1 MILKNARAVAYDALF
16 RLEKN
21 RGYSNLILDASLK
34 KSALSGQDK
43 GFASRLFYGV
53 LERKLT
59 LDYIVSC
66 YSRQPLERLHL
77 GVRVVLWMGLYQL
90 LYLDTPDSAAV
101 NESVKLV
108 SSVKPGAKGFVNAVL
123 RQFIRD
129 GKAISYPDEP
139 LRRLSIHYSCP
150 EWLVEQYRRDYGVK
164 RMEEILEN
172 SLLPP
177 SITLRV
183 NPLKGSS
190 EELAVRLMEEG
201 IETLP
206 VSGLPNCLAVVKGN
220 PAESLAF
227 ADGLF
232 HVQDIASQICAL
244 VAASGRPERLFDLC
258 AAPGGKSFTIA
269 EEIFPQGGTVCSFD
283 LHLQR
288 VRLIEAGARRLGL
301 AEAVSASVSNASAYS
316 PGLGQADCVLCD
328 VPCSG
333 LGVIRRKPEI
343 KYKSRADLE
352 NLPQIQLN
360 ILENASNY
368 VAPGGTLVYSTCSLS
383 KLENERVVEAFLKK
397 SPAFV
402 PELLPKLPFLE
413 QNSFQTTFF
422 PVPDGPD
429 GFYLALMKR
438 AE

>member
-1 MILKNARAVAYDALF
+1 M
-16 RLEKN
+16 
-21 RGYSNLILDASLK
+21 
-34 KSALSGQDK
+34 
-43 GFASRLFYGV
+43 
-53 LERKLT
+53 
-59 LDYIVSC
+59 
-66 YSRQPLERLHL
+66 
-77 GVRVVLWMGLYQL
+77 
-90 LYLDTPDSAAV
+90 
-101 NESVKLV
+101 
-108 SSVKPGAKGFVNAVL
+108 
-123 RQFIRD
+123 
-129 GKAISYPDEP
+129 
-139 LRRLSIHYSCP
+139 
-150 EWLVEQYRRDYGVK
+150 
-164 RMEEILEN
+164 
-172 SLLPP
+172 
-177 SITLRV
+177 
-183 NPLKGSS
+183 
-190 EELAVRLMEEG
+190 RLMEEG

-206 VSGLPNCLAVVKGN
+206 VPGLPNCLAVVKGN

-301 AEAVSASVSNASAYS
+301 TEAVSASVSNASAYS

-343 KYKSRADLE
+343 KYKSRAVLE

>member
-1 MILKNARAVAYDALF
+1 M
-16 RLEKN
+16 
-21 RGYSNLILDASLK
+21 
-34 KSALSGQDK
+34 
-43 GFASRLFYGV
+43 
-53 LERKLT
+53 
-59 LDYIVSC
+59 
-66 YSRQPLERLHL
+66 
-77 GVRVVLWMGLYQL
+77 
-90 LYLDTPDSAAV
+90 
-101 NESVKLV
+101 
-108 SSVKPGAKGFVNAVL
+108 
-123 RQFIRD
+123 
-129 GKAISYPDEP
+129 
-139 LRRLSIHYSCP
+139 
-150 EWLVEQYRRDYGVK
+150 
-164 RMEEILEN
+164 
-172 SLLPP
+172 
-177 SITLRV
+177 
-183 NPLKGSS
+183 
-190 EELAVRLMEEG
+190 RLMEEG

-206 VSGLPNCLAVVKGN
+206 VSGLLNCLAVVKGN